1 MSLPTFKEF
10 EQMCKEH
17 DFLYY
22 HSDDHS
28 VYLKGQAKAKELHK
42 VVRQGGVDYL
52 GIMIKEMGEQG
63 A

>member
-28 VYLKGQAKAKELHK
+28 VYTKGRDKAQELQK
-42 VVRQGGVDYL
+42 VVRDGGKDYL
-52 GIMIKEMGEQG
+52 DIMIKEMGEQG